1 MYTRFKKTRTN
12 FFRLK
17 WHKSINLLNKLLNN
31 IWPNQVPTGSELKIH
46 FLHVHI
52 LHTCGSGFWICVGF
66 LLDQKSKRHP
76 VQRFF
81 KDPDSRLLN
90 TLNMMKKKFMIKIK
104 QSKMYKQNKI
114 KVKFM
119 TWHALLSLFFVDRL
133 RILRF
138 RTGIVL
144 L

>member
-1 MYTRFKKTRTN
+1 
-12 FFRLK
+12 
-17 WHKSINLLNKLLNN
+17 
-31 IWPNQVPTGSELKIH
+31 
-46 FLHVHI
+46 
-52 LHTCGSGFWICVGF
+52 
-66 LLDQKSKRHP
+66 
-76 VQRFF
+76 
-81 KDPDSRLLN
+81 
-90 TLNMMKKKFMIKIK
+90 MMKKKFMIKIK

-119 TWHALLSLFFVDRL
+119 LWHALLSLFFVDRL